1 MNNYSWLQQKLHQF
15 ALSTK
20 FIKETTFEYEN
31 FFVSPDESIDNN
43 VFIAGL
49 ARSGTTILLNA
60 LFKSNEFASLA
71 YRDMPFVLSAN
82 LWSRL
87 SDGKQEIESRE
98 RAHKDGIKISLES
111 PEAFEE
117 VFWTTFD
124 DQKIETEEKF
134 KSYVQLIKHRYQKK
148 RYLSKNNQNIKRL
161 DLINKIL
168 PNSDIIIPFR
178 NPIQHAF
185 SLLTMHNK
193 FINESK
199 KNKFVGQYMKLIG
212 HTEFGPFYKP
222 IRENSL
228 NYINSHNINHWIE
241 QWYKTYEF
249 CLKKYSKNEQFIF
262 LCYEDLCKDNSIWLK
277 LKAKLN
283 IKAVNNYEFKESI
296 KEINLKFDHSL
307 MNKCENLYSSICEL
321 QNKKFLTF

>member
-71 YRDMPFVLSAN
+71 YRDMPFVLSTN

-87 SDGKQEIESRE
+87 SDGKQEIESIE

-161 DLINKIL
+161 RLVSKIFPKSTIL
-168 PNSDIIIPFR
+168 IPFR
-178 NPIQHAF
+178 DPIQHAY
-185 SLLTMHNK
+185 SLLFQHK
-193 FINESK
+193 QFLKYSEQDQFISN
-199 KNKFVGQYMKLIG
+199 YMNWIG
-212 HTEFGPFYKP
+212 HTEFGSNYHP
-222 IRENSL
+222 IIAN
-228 NYINSHNINHWIE
+228 NINFQDHLSINHWIE
-241 QWYKTYEF
+241 QWYLIYRNCLDICIEKENIFLISYEIL
-249 CLKKYSKNEQFIF
+249 CNSDKIWSEILKK
-262 LCYEDLCKDNSIWLK
+262 LD
-277 LKAKLN
+277 
-283 IKAVNNYEFKESI
+283 VPPNYNFEFKHSKKQVSEHVDETLSS
-296 KEINLKFDHSL
+296 NAYSLYTQLNTLSLK
-307 MNKCENLYSSICEL
+307 
-321 QNKKFLTF
+321 